1 MTSKFSNV
9 AIGDT
14 DDLFDQD
21 VVGDGPVATF
31 LRRAD
36 GSPLRYAAAKY
47 GQPGP
52 ALGMRDAAG
61 NDMGPQWARKGTAS
75 YALPINGQQFTRA
88 YVIPAQGTGFCTIGF
103 RITGG
108 NTYQVY
114 YADPSTS
121 FHLFTSGGVPA
132 GAASVQVTWGS
143 YTIDNADSGGSITNA
158 MPSPTSLSSNPDT
171 HYTTSTYGP
180 SSGTRGRL
188 YSVNIKFFNAS
199 GASISNSN
207 IGLHAGTEGS
217 V

>member
-1 MTSKFSNV
+1 MTRGFRNS
-9 AIGDT
+9 IGDA
-14 DDLFDQD
+14 DDQYDPD
-21 VVGDGPVATF
+21 IVGDGPSAPF
-31 LRRAD
+31 MRGQD
-36 GSPLRYAAAKY
+36 GSATRFAAARY
-47 GQPGP
+47 GQPG
-52 ALGMRDAAG
+52 AAIGVRDQNG
-61 NDMGPQWARKGTAS
+61 NDMGPQWCKKGTAS
-75 YALPINGQQFTRA
+75 YSLPINGQQFTRA

-121 FHLFTSGGVPA
+121 FHLFTSGAVPA

-143 YTIDNADSGGSITNA
+143 YTIDNADSGGAISNA

-180 SSGTRGRL
+180 ASGTRGRL
-188 YSVNIKFFNAS
+188 YSVNIQFFSAS
-199 GASISNSN
+199 GASISNNS
-207 IGLHAGTEGS
+207 IGLHGGTEGS